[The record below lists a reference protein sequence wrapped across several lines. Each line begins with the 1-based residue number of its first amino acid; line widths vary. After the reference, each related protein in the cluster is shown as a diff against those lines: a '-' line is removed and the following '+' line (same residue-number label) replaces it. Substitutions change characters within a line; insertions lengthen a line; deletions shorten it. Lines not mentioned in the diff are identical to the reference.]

1 MAKIIDNLLAFRIL
15 YMLVT
20 PFEDTP
26 AFKHGIIDKNGV
38 PLKKM
43 KDLKTSEERDSYTY
57 LNKLVFTM
65 KRLIGK
71 LPGGKSQLAS
81 IVAAYYLIKESYET
95 NTKLTEERYQQT
107 LSLLENNFTLVEEQI
122 IVEKFLRLE
131 LTEEGEGNVT
141 GAAVATDKPVV
152 RLNKKNKPV
161 SGIIG
166 LPNYVARRN
175 KPLTPM
181 G

>member
-26 AFKHGIIDKNGV
+26 AFKYGIIDKNGV

-107 LSLLENNFTLVEEQI
+107 LSLLESNFTLVEEQI

-141 GAAVATDKPVV
+141 GVAVATDKPVV

>member
-20 PFEDTP
+20 PFEETA
-26 AFKHGIIDKNGV
+26 AFKFGIIDKNGV

-43 KDLKTSEERDSYTY
+43 KDLTTSEERDSYTY

-71 LPGGKSQLAS
+71 LPGGKTQLAS

-131 LTEEGEGNVT
+131 LTEDGIANVA

-161 SGIIG
+161 SGIIE

>member
-1 MAKIIDNLLAFRIL
+1 MTKIIDNLLAFRIL

-20 PFEDTP
+20 PFEETD
-26 AFKHGIIDKNGV
+26 AFKFGIIDKNGV

-95 NTKLTEERYQQT
+95 NIKLTEERYQQT

-131 LTEEGEGNVT
+131 LSEEGEGNVT

>member
-1 MAKIIDNLLAFRIL
+1 M
-15 YMLVT
+15 
-20 PFEDTP
+20 
-26 AFKHGIIDKNGV
+26 
-38 PLKKM
+38 
-43 KDLKTSEERDSYTY
+43 
-57 LNKLVFTM
+57 
-65 KRLIGK
+65 
-71 LPGGKSQLAS
+71 
-81 IVAAYYLIKESYET
+81 
-95 NTKLTEERYQQT
+95 TEERYQQT

>member
-20 PFEDTP
+20 QFEDTP

-107 LSLLENNFTLVEEQI
+107 LSLLESNFTLVEEQI